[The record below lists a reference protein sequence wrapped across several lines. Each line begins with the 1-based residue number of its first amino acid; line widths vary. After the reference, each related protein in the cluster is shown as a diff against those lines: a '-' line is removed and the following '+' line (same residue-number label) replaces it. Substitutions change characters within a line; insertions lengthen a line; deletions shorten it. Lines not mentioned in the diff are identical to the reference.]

1 MLPNIFICTL
11 IMWGLSAIAVVP
23 LSKRLFANAVAD
35 NPELASVAN
44 SASIGNEMQ
53 TRLDRLYNI
62 KFIQADVLVMG
73 IAGFIAGLAGFPL
86 IGFAWKANAWPGLL
100 AMIGASFLSYAMTGR
115 SVNL

>member
-1 MLPNIFICTL
+1 MLPNVFICTL

-23 LSKRLFANAVAD
+23 LSKKLFANAVAE

-73 IAGFIAGLAGFPL
+73 IAGFIAGLTGIPL
-86 IGFAWKANAWPGLL
+86 IGFAWKAKAWPGFL
-100 AMIGASFLSYAMTGR
+100 ALMGTSFLFYYITSQTK
-115 SVNL
+115 V